1 MTALL
6 MKVSSWTSAGG
17 DGVGVVG
24 GPGKQQPR
32 VAVLV
37 RKSAPGSPTPSSA
50 SSYGTASP
58 GNDLIASASSALRR
72 LHFKS
77 TGAQRML
84 NRSKQQ
90 QQSQSQQS
98 SPVPKLKVFGS
109 SSVSVESAATV
120 NTSTDS
126 SVATMTTVTD
136 DTENEDSI
144 DNPFEPKMRIIP
156 NLLDEVLNGTHS
168 SSSAEKDDE
177 FYSASST
184 EEQPKD
190 DPKAVFT
197 VQDTAPQEYDDDG
210 DMPVMQ
216 YTTLP
221 SSLRSRGQ
229 HNNNNNSSSNF
240 NNNNNDNK
248 TNNNYRGNKDD
259 GDGGGD
265 EENTIGSVEDFRPA
279 EKDRSSDHD
288 ADNTLEWRNIM
299 KRQALLENLH
309 RNTIMANKRF
319 KLLSRRYAKSR
330 FEEDR
335 TRTEIGRNSS
345 GFAAEQMTIDSEDSF
360 QVDNGSPPIP
370 SSPTGVPDSPTC
382 DDETPT
388 KSKQHFTF
396 PTLNETDEPAIEPTK
411 RRPSAAYNRTPNW
424 NNQERKNSAVL
435 LDALIINKS
444 QSAAV
449 VMSDTG
455 QVATIVVQQPSVS
468 ANSPDQGHEGCHTA
482 PIELPIDFNRWPDF
496 ANSLN
501 SQQFHDFQM
510 KYGSPHHSRSQS
522 VRTPGSKST
531 VQLQLGPNGIPKNR
545 SNQLSLPQQ
554 RSRVASMPN
563 TGVEEEYYRIRQ
575 FSITGKGIIN
585 RGDSLKSRRSKSNNS
600 VASSNSS
607 TEHLTTTNCTVIG
620 VGGGV
625 VGGGGGGGS
634 YPGSARTSAG
644 TSLASSRESSC
655 ASCPGITQPFRI
667 AMLGAT
673 GVGKTSLVC
682 QFMTS
687 ESLHI
692 YDASIDEDGEKSV
705 SVLLDAEESELIFLD
720 NSNMPADCNDV
731 FEETPHAYCI
741 IYSRNDWDSFKQA
754 EEWLQ
759 ALWKADLVR
768 NKAVILVG
776 NKNDIVRPNVVPSG
790 VGKQMATR
798 YDCKFI
804 ETSVIINYNVD
815 ELLVGILTQ
824 IRLKLDQQPEHG
836 VGGSSGSSIRKRSKS
851 PLSNCGPTFKKYR
864 GSRTSTSLRVKG
876 LLSKVWARDSKS
888 KSCENLHVL

>member
-1 MTALL
+1 M
-6 MKVSSWTSAGG
+6 
-17 DGVGVVG
+17 
-24 GPGKQQPR
+24 
-32 VAVLV
+32 AVFV

-50 SSYGTASP
+50 SSYNTASS

-77 TGAQRML
+77 AGAHRML
-84 NRSKQQ
+84 NRSKQP
-90 QQSQSQQS
+90 QSQQT
-98 SPVPKLKVFGS
+98 SPVPKVKVIGS
-109 SSVSVESAATV
+109 SSISVESSATV

-126 SVATMTTVTD
+126 SMVTMTTVT

-144 DNPFEPKMRIIP
+144 DNPHVEPKMRIIP
-156 NLLDEVLNGTHS
+156 NLLDEVLNGTQS

-190 DPKAVFT
+190 DPKAIFT
-197 VQDTAPQEYDDDG
+197 VQDTAPEEYDDSG
-210 DMPVMQ
+210 LAFLQ
-216 YTTLP
+216 YTALP
-221 SSLRSRGQ
+221 TSNYHS
-229 HNNNNNSSSNF
+229 HNNN
-240 NNNNNDNK
+240 NNNNNDNNK
-248 TNNNYRGNKDD
+248 NNNHDS
-259 GDGGGD
+259 GD
-265 EENTIGSVEDFRPA
+265 EEDDNRTSRVEDFRPA
-279 EKDRSSDHD
+279 DRNQNSDDD

-309 RNTIMANKRF
+309 RNTIIANKRL

-360 QVDNGSPPIP
+360 QVDNGSPPVP
-370 SSPTGVPDSPTC
+370 SSPTGVSGSPVIGDSSSS
-382 DDETPT
+382 PT

-396 PTLNETDEPAIEPTK
+396 PTVNETEEHGVRLDINK
-411 RRPSAAYNRTPNW
+411 RRPSAVFGRTPDW
-424 NNQERKNSAVL
+424 NKDRRSSAVL

-455 QVATIVVQQPSVS
+455 QVATIVVQQPSLCG
-468 ANSPDQGHEGCHTA
+468 NSPEHGHDACQTA
-482 PIELPIDFNRWPDF
+482 PVELPIDFNRWPGF
-496 ANSLN
+496 ANCLST
-501 SQQFHDFQM
+501 QQYYDFQM
-510 KYGSPHHSRSQS
+510 KYGSPHHNRSQS

-545 SNQLSLPQQ
+545 SNQLTLPQQ

-575 FSITGKGIIN
+575 FTITGKGIIN

-607 TEHLTTTNCTVIG
+607 TEHLTATNCTVIG
-620 VGGGV
+620 A
-625 VGGGGGGGS
+625 GGGGGGS

-667 AMLGAT
+667 AMIGAT

-705 SVLLDAEESELIFLD
+705 SVLLDGEESELIFLD
-720 NSNMPADCNDV
+720 KPNAPNDCNDV

-741 IYSRNDWDSFKQA
+741 VYSRNDWDSFKQA

-776 NKNDIVRPNVVPSG
+776 NKNDIVRPNVVSSG

-824 IRLKLDQQPEHG
+824 IRLKLEKPPD
-836 VGGSSGSSIRKRSKS
+836 SGTHKSISMRKRSKS
-851 PLSNCGPTFKKYR
+851 PLTNCGPTFKKYR

>member
-1 MTALL
+1 
-6 MKVSSWTSAGG
+6 MKRHKSHKYSSLITM
-17 DGVGVVG
+17 
-24 GPGKQQPR
+24 
-32 VAVLV
+32 
-37 RKSAPGSPTPSSA
+37 
-50 SSYGTASP
+50 
-58 GNDLIASASSALRR
+58 DLCTVFRR
-72 LHFKS
+72 LS
-77 TGAQRML
+77 
-84 NRSKQQ
+84 
-90 QQSQSQQS
+90 
-98 SPVPKLKVFGS
+98 
-109 SSVSVESAATV
+109 
-120 NTSTDS
+120 
-126 SVATMTTVTD
+126 
-136 DTENEDSI
+136 
-144 DNPFEPKMRIIP
+144 
-156 NLLDEVLNGTHS
+156 
-168 SSSAEKDDE
+168 
-177 FYSASST
+177 
-184 EEQPKD
+184 
-190 DPKAVFT
+190 
-197 VQDTAPQEYDDDG
+197 
-210 DMPVMQ
+210 
-216 YTTLP
+216 
-221 SSLRSRGQ
+221 
-229 HNNNNNSSSNF
+229 
-240 NNNNNDNK
+240 
-248 TNNNYRGNKDD
+248 
-259 GDGGGD
+259 
-265 EENTIGSVEDFRPA
+265 
-279 EKDRSSDHD
+279 
-288 ADNTLEWRNIM
+288 
-299 KRQALLENLH
+299 
-309 RNTIMANKRF
+309 
-319 KLLSRRYAKSR
+319 
-330 FEEDR
+330 
-335 TRTEIGRNSS
+335 
-345 GFAAEQMTIDSEDSF
+345 
-360 QVDNGSPPIP
+360 
-370 SSPTGVPDSPTC
+370 
-382 DDETPT
+382 
-388 KSKQHFTF
+388 
-396 PTLNETDEPAIEPTK
+396 
-411 RRPSAAYNRTPNW
+411 SAAYGRSTPNW
-424 NNQERKNSAVL
+424 NNKERKGSAVL

-455 QVATIVVQQPSVS
+455 QVATIVVQQPSLS
-468 ANSPDQGHEGCHTA
+468 ANSPDQGHEGCQTA
-482 PIELPIDFNRWPDF
+482 PVELPIDFNRWPDF
-496 ANSLN
+496 ANSLS
-501 SQQFHDFQM
+501 SQQYHDFQM

-545 SNQLSLPQQ
+545 SNQLTLPQQ

-600 VASSNSS
+600 VASSTSS
-607 TEHLTTTNCTVIG
+607 TEHLTTSNYTVIG
-620 VGGGV
+620 VGGIVGSG
-625 VGGGGGGGS
+625 GGGGGGGS

-720 NSNMPADCNDV
+720 KSSAPADCNDV
-731 FEETPHAYCI
+731 FEESPHAYCI

-759 ALWKADLVR
+759 ALWKADVVR

-776 NKNDIVRPNVVPSG
+776 NKNDIVRPNIVPSG

-824 IRLKLDQQPEHG
+824 IRLKLDQPPEHG
-836 VGGSSGSSIRKRSKS
+836 VSRSSSMRKRSKS
-851 PLSNCGPTFKKYR
+851 PLANCGPTFKKYR